1 MNEWQVLMA
10 MEARYER
17 GRFRCRPAGWRSWQR
32 LSSYGMMLFVALGRS
47 EMGSL
52 MNWWHEE
59 LEGLN
64 GQERELE
71 ETIAAN
77 VAGILEVS

>member
-1 MNEWQVLMA
+1 
-10 MEARYER
+10 
-17 GRFRCRPAGWRSWQR
+17 
-32 LSSYGMMLFVALGRS
+32 MMLFVALGRS

-52 MNWWHEE
+52 MNLWQEE

-64 GQERELE
+64 AQARGLE

-77 VAGILEVS
+77 VAGILESAP

>member
-1 MNEWQVLMA
+1 
-10 MEARYER
+10 
-17 GRFRCRPAGWRSWQR
+17 
-32 LSSYGMMLFVALGRS
+32 MMLFVALGRS

-64 GQERELE
+64 AKARELE
-71 ETIAAN
+71 VTIATN
-77 VAGILEVS
+77 VVGILEA

>member
-1 MNEWQVLMA
+1 MA
-10 MEARYER
+10 MEARDER
-17 GRFRCRPAGWRSWQR
+17 GRFRCQPAGWRSWQR
-32 LSSYGMMLFVALGRS
+32 LSGFGMMLFVALGRS

-64 GQERELE
+64 AKARELE
-71 ETIAAN
+71 VTIATN
-77 VAGILEVS
+77 VVGILEA